1 MTAGSNSALAWVS
14 APRAGPQRRPP
25 GPRLSESQIQIA
37 VMEHLRLRALPGVV
51 AWHVPNGGSRSKAEA
66 GRFKAEGVVPG
77 IPDIN
82 ILWAGHFYGLELKA
96 EKGRVSPAQQDMH
109 EQMTAAGATV
119 AVAYGLDAAIRQLEA
134 WGVLR

>member
-1 MTAGSNSALAWVS
+1 MTELATGARRRRVV
-14 APRAGPQRRPP
+14 APRM
-25 GPRLSESQIQIA
+25 SESAIQMA
-37 VMEHLRLRALPGVV
+37 VMQHLRLRALPGVV
-51 AWHVPNGGSRSKAEA
+51 AWHVPNGGSRTAAEA

-96 EKGRVSPAQQDMH
+96 DKGRLSPAQRDMH
-109 EQMTAAGATV
+109 EKLQSAGATV
-119 AVAYGLDAAIRQLEA
+119 AVAYGLDAAIAQLEA